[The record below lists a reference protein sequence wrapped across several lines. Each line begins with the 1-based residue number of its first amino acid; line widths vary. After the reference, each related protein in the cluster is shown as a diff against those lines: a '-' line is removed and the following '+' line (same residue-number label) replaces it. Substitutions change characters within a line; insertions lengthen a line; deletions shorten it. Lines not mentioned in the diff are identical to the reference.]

1 MYFDAI
7 FLTVSIGYIPH
18 RHKLTRLCMK
28 INVPLLALALGAFGI
43 GVTEFSPMGMLP
55 VIAAD
60 LAVSIPTAG
69 MLISAYAFGVLV
81 GAPLMTLL
89 FANIGRR
96 KLLLLSMGIFTLGN
110 LISALAD
117 SYNLLLFGRIVT
129 SFNHGAFFG
138 VGSVVAMSIV
148 PPEKRAGAVAAMF
161 SGLTIATIGGV
172 PLATYIGEVVDWRPA
187 FFAMEL
193 IGLVTMLAL
202 RLSLPPLTNDGKAN
216 VRQELK
222 VLSKGPVLAALLL
235 TVVSSS
241 SMFTVFTYIVP
252 ILQDETQASTAFV
265 TIMLVLY
272 GTGLTLGN
280 VLGGRFAD
288 RSLAATLIVSL
299 VAVTL
304 LLALFSMVSSS
315 MWLVAPVIFL
325 WGIASFA
332 LVPPLQS
339 LVVEQAKEAPNL
351 AAAMNIGAFNLG
363 NALGAALGAALI
375 DGGVRLCYIPLS
387 GAATAL
393 AGLVLVFWFM
403 HSRRQATQAQNA
415 DLPVSTGC

>member
-1 MYFDAI
+1 
-7 FLTVSIGYIPH
+7 
-18 RHKLTRLCMK
+18 MK

-43 GVTEFSPMGMLP
+43 GVTEFSPMGMLT
-55 VIAAD
+55 VIAND

-89 FANIGRR
+89 FANMSRR
-96 KLLLLSMGIFTLGN
+96 NLLLLSMGIFTVGN

-117 SYNLLLFGRIVT
+117 SYNLLLIGRIVT

-148 PPEKRAGAVAAMF
+148 PPEKRSGAVAAMF

-172 PLATYIGEVVDWRPA
+172 PLATYIGEVIGWRPA
-187 FFAMEL
+187 FFAMAV
-193 IGLVTMLAL
+193 IGVVTMLAL
-202 RLSLPPLTNDGKAN
+202 RLSLPPLANEGKAN

-252 ILQDETQASTAFV
+252 ILQDQTQASTAFV
-265 TIMLVLY
+265 TSMLVLY
-272 GTGLTLGN
+272 GVGLAAGN

-299 VAVTL
+299 VAVTM
-304 LLALFSMVSSS
+304 LLALFSMISSS
-315 MWLVAPVIFL
+315 MWLVAPVIFF

-339 LVVEQAKEAPNL
+339 LVVQEAKEAPNL
-351 AAAMNIGAFNLG
+351 AASMNIGAFNLG
-363 NALGAALGAALI
+363 NALGAVLGAAIIKAGLSLNY
-375 DGGVRLCYIPLS
+375 VPLA

-393 AGLVLVFWFM
+393 TGLVLWFM
-403 HSRRQATQAQNA
+403 RSRQQRPAATT
-415 DLPVSTGC
+415 VCC

>member
-1 MYFDAI
+1 
-7 FLTVSIGYIPH
+7 
-18 RHKLTRLCMK
+18 MK
-28 INVPLLALALGAFGI
+28 INIPLLALALGAFGI

-55 VIAAD
+55 VIAND

-69 MLISAYAFGVLV
+69 MLISAYAFGVLL
-81 GAPLMTLL
+81 GAPLMTLV
-89 FANIGRR
+89 FANMSRR
-96 KLLLLSMGIFTLGN
+96 NLLLLSMGIFTLGN

-172 PLATYIGEVVDWRPA
+172 PLAAYIGEVIGWRTA
-187 FFAMEL
+187 FFAMAV
-193 IGLVTMLAL
+193 IGVVTMLAL
-202 RLSLPPLTNDGKAN
+202 RFSLPPLANEGKAN
-216 VRQELK
+216 VRNELK
-222 VLSKGPVLAALLL
+222 VLTKGSVLAALLL

-252 ILQDETQASTAFV
+252 ILQDETHASTAFV
-265 TIMLVLY
+265 TSMLVLY
-272 GTGLTLGN
+272 GTGLAVGN
-280 VLGGRFAD
+280 YLGGRFAD
-288 RSLAATLIVSL
+288 RSLDLTLIASL

-304 LLALFSMVSSS
+304 LLALFSVTVSSP
-315 MWLVAPVIFL
+315 LIVAPVIFL

-339 LVVEQAKEAPNL
+339 MVVKEAKAAPNL

-363 NALGAALGAALI
+363 NALGAVLGAAIIKTGL
-375 DGGVRLCYIPLS
+375 GLSYVPLA
-387 GAATAL
+387 GAGTAL
-393 AGLVLVFWFM
+393 LGLMMVLWFRR
-403 HSRRQATQAQNA
+403 SRQQRSQDNPAAA
-415 DLPVSTGC
+415 C